1 MSLSP
6 EIVAVLAIFQSAFTS
21 PTWNKAQV
29 LILGTLM
36 ARGRRT
42 VAAALRQMGRG
53 DQPDFSLYHQV
64 LNRASWSARHLS
76 RLLLLALVQAFVASN
91 GPLTLVIDEH
101 LERRWGPSIQ
111 KRGHFRDALLSSRKK
126 SVSNSGL
133 RWIVLAVVVNVKWTS
148 RSLALP
154 VMSVLAPSPKV
165 SQRLGRR
172 HKTIAQWGRQMIT
185 QVRRWLP
192 GVEMTLLG
200 DGAYSSVELALR
212 CQKLGVRLIAPLMLK
227 AQLYGP
233 PPEAAPAGQKK
244 RVGRPR
250 QKGARLPKLSDVL
263 NNPQTL
269 WQRVKVAW
277 YDGQMRE
284 LELTSGT
291 ALWCRAGLQP
301 LAICWV
307 LVRDPLGELD
317 AKAYFSTEAT
327 PVASTVV
334 EAFVRRWTIEVM
346 FEESRAHLG
355 IQTQRQWSDLAIERT
370 TPCLFG
376 LYSLVALLT
385 KALHPDGKVPIQCT
399 AWYEKPEATFGD
411 MLATVRRHLWGNFNY
426 LTSPHDGSVRLIPE
440 TDLFRLAQAVCYS
453 H

>member
-21 PTWNKAQV
+21 PTWNKVQI
-29 LILGTLM
+29 LIIGTLL

-53 DQPDFSLYHQV
+53 NKSDFSLYHQV

-76 RLLLLALVQAFVASN
+76 RLLLLALVQAFVKSN
-91 GPLTLVIDEH
+91 GPLTFVIDEH
-101 LERRWGPSIQ
+101 LERRWGPSIH

-126 SVSNSGL
+126 SISNSGL
-133 RWIVLAVVVNVKWTS
+133 RWIVLALVVKLPWTS
-148 RSLALP
+148 RCLALP
-154 VMSVLAPSPKV
+154 VLSVLAPSPKV
-165 SQRLGRR
+165 NRELGRR
-172 HKTIAQWGRQMIT
+172 HKTIAQWARQMIT

-200 DGAYSSVELALR
+200 DGAYSSVELGL
-212 CQKLGVRLIAPLMLK
+212 CCHKLGVTLIAPLVLK
-227 AQLYGP
+227 AQLYDKP
-233 PPEAAPAGQKK
+233 PQAVPSGQKK
-244 RVGRPR
+244 RVGRPSH
-250 QKGARLPKLSDVL
+250 KGARLPKLSDVL
-263 NNPQTL
+263 VNPQTL
-269 WQRVKVAW
+269 WESVRVAW

-284 LELTSGT
+284 LEITSGS
-291 ALWCRAGLQP
+291 ALWSRAGLQA
-301 LAICWV
+301 LALRWV

-317 AKAYFSTEAT
+317 SKAYFSTNAT
-327 PVASTVV
+327 QAAASVV
-334 EAFVRRWTIEVM
+334 ESFVLRWTIEVT

-355 IQTQRQWSDLAIERT
+355 IETQRQWSDLAIERT

-385 KALHPDGKVPIQCT
+385 KALHGDGDVPIQRT

-426 LTSPHDGSVRLIPE
+426 LTSPDDADVRLIPQ
-440 TDLFRLAQAVCYS
+440 TDLLRLAQAVCYS